1 VAPSPPPATWTFG
14 DGFRNCNATNRRTR
28 KEVTQLSAAE
38 RTALTTA
45 WQAIIANGVYAD
57 ISSRL
62 FNNVDQAFGGAQF
75 LPWHRLFLLEL
86 EDALRSVNPSVV
98 LPYWQWTENFDDPAL
113 DPIFGK
119 DLFGGAAVGKCIP
132 DGPFADLRAN
142 VPDDHCVRREFNA
155 REQLGM
161 DDIIFDEAGVL
172 AQFLD
177 LEYADFEGAL
187 EMSAAFVNLGV
198 GGVLGSSI
206 GDMGVARTSANDPI
220 SFVHQAFVDKI
231 WADWQGK
238 NGATGYGGEQN
249 GRKVAASDTLAPFGV
264 AVSATFNLPCVAYA
278 GASAGR
284 STRESRSVRG
294 GRISRGAAVVA
305 VKRARANRA
314 ARLAKWVAASP
325 VSKQAADKG
334 LKAVEKAAI
343 EAVVEGMSVAVT
355 VTAADKEAGASGG
368 DDDGDND
375 DSNNGN
381 NGNDGNDGNNVKK
394 VGRRGGRGGGERRGG
409 RDRGIRT

>member
-1 VAPSPPPATWTFG
+1 M
-14 DGFRNCNATNRRTR
+14 
-28 KEVTQLSAAE
+28 
-38 RTALTTA
+38 TA

-57 ISSRL
+57 ISSQL
-62 FNNVDQAFGGAQF
+62 FDNVGEAFGGAQF

-98 LPYWQWTENFDDPAL
+98 LPYWQWTEHFDDPAL

-155 REQLGM
+155 SEKLGM
-161 DDIIFDEAGVL
+161 DDIVFDEAGVL

-187 EMSAAFVNLGV
+187 EVSAAFVNLGV

-220 SFVHQAFVDKI
+220 SFVHQAFVDKV

-238 NGATGYGGEQN
+238 NGATGYGGDQN
-249 GRKVAASDTLAPFGV
+249 GRKVAASDSLAPFDV
-264 AVSATFNLPCVAYA
+264 AVSATFNLSCVAYA

-325 VSKQAADKG
+325 VSKQAAKKG
-334 LKAVEKAAI
+334 LEAVEKAAI
-343 EAVVEGMSVAVT
+343 EAVVEGTSEVLT
-355 VTAADKEAGASGG
+355 VTGADKEAGDSGG
-368 DDDGDND
+368 NDSDNG
-375 DSNNGN
+375 NNGN
-381 NGNDGNDGNNVKK
+381 NGKE
-394 VGRRGGRGGGERRGG
+394 VGHRGGSGGGDRSGGRG
-409 RDRGIRT
+409 RGIHS